1 MIGHHRIWIDQRP
14 EGEGALLRAQA
25 LDSADRQIVHALA
38 TLLVEP
44 RWKPALSR
52 VEKLVDLTP
61 GHAGPRQSV
70 ESIRRR
76 LAAVPAPR

>member
-1 MIGHHRIWIDQRP
+1 MIEHHRIWIDQRT

-25 LDSADRQIVHALA
+25 LDSADRQIVYALA

-44 RWKPALSR
+44 RWRPPLSR
-52 VEKLVDLTP
+52 VEKLVALPP
-61 GHAGPRQSV
+61 GQAGPRQVV
-70 ESIRRR
+70 ENIWRR